1 MGEAAGTKRYPGRQ
15 SASRVPRWTGQHRD
29 LMEVQSSHPWQQM
42 VAVLE
47 AGHSLP
53 ADEKEVVQEE
63 GHNRYADEMEAV
75 QQEEHSHCADA
86 KAAALAEEHNHHTAA
101 AADAPEAA
109 QPAAHSLPVVVS
121 QEAVPEEERNLHAAV
136 ADTAADMTAV
146 AAAVDIA
153 AGPGS
158 GIPTGLQL
166 LQPIHSAA
174 RYTDSSSH
182 QAYPRDSAPAW
193 VEDHWSF
200 HSDRQ
205 NTLLTI
211 PFVSVV
217 VGVSLEC
224 EKRRK
229 KEELKLIKQF
239 SLAAL

>member
-1 MGEAAGTKRYPGRQ
+1 
-15 SASRVPRWTGQHRD
+15 
-29 LMEVQSSHPWQQM
+29 MEVQSSHPWQQM

-63 GHNRYADEMEAV
+63 GHNRYADETEVV

-86 KAAALAEEHNHHTAA
+86 KAAALAEEHNHHA

-109 QPAAHSLPVVVS
+109 QLAAHSLPVAVC
-121 QEAVPEEERNLHAAV
+121 QEAVPEEGRNLHAAV
-136 ADTAADMTAV
+136 ADTAVDMT
-146 AAAVDIA
+146 AAVDIA

-158 GIPTGLQL
+158 GIPTGLPL
-166 LQPIHSAA
+166 PQPIHSAA
-174 RYTDSSSH
+174 HYTDSSSH
-182 QAYPRDSAPAW
+182 QAFPRDSAPAW

-211 PFVSVV
+211 SVCICS
-217 VGVSLEC
+217 VSLEY
-224 EKRRK
+224 EKGEGERD
-229 KEELKLIKQF
+229 
-239 SLAAL
+239 S